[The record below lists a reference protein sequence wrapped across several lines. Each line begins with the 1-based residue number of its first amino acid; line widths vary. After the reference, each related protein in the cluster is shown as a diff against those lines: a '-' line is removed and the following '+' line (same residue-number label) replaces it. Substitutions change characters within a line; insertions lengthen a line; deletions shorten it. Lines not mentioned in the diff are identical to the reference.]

1 MEIDVAQ
8 LRKRVRAALDS
19 AKKDAAARRVRA
31 DEARLA
37 YDRFLEEHA
46 VPVFRALANIL
57 RSEGLHFDVM
67 TPSGGVRL
75 VPERTREDGI
85 ELTLDGSFDPP
96 RATLTTVRTRGSRAL
111 RSERAVK
118 DATPMAALTADD
130 VEFALLDELTPWME
144 R

>member
-8 LRKRVRAALDS
+8 LRKRVRAAIES
-19 AKKDAAARRVRA
+19 AKKDGAARRGRA
-31 DEARLA
+31 DEARQA
-37 YDRFLEEHA
+37 YDRFLDEGA
-46 VPVFRALANIL
+46 VPVFRAVANIL

-85 ELTLDGSFDPP
+85 ELTLDATFDPP
-96 RATLTTVRTRGSRAL
+96 RATLTTVRTRGSRPL

-118 DATPMAALTADD
+118 DATSIALLTSDD
-130 VEFALLDELTPWME
+130 VEFALLDELRPWLE

>member
-8 LRKRVRAALDS
+8 LRKRVRAAIES
-19 AKKDAAARRVRA
+19 AKKDGAARRERT
-31 DEARLA
+31 DEARQA
-37 YDRFLEEHA
+37 YDRFLDEHA
-46 VPVFRALANIL
+46 VPVFRAMANIL
-57 RSEGLHFDVM
+57 RSEGLLFDVM

-85 ELTLDGSFDPP
+85 ELTLDSSFDPP
-96 RATLTTVRTRGSRAL
+96 RPTLTTVRTRGSRPL

-118 DATPMAALTADD
+118 DATPLASLTSDD
-130 VEFALLDELTPWME
+130 VEFALLDELRPWLE

>member
-8 LRKRVRAALDS
+8 LRKRVRAAIES
-19 AKKDAAARRVRA
+19 AKKQAAARRGRA

-37 YDRFLEEHA
+37 YERFLEEQA
-46 VPVFRALANIL
+46 VPVFRAMANVL
-57 RSEGLHFDVM
+57 RSEGLLFDVM

-85 ELTLDGSFDPP
+85 ELTLDAAFDPP
-96 RATLTTVRTRGSRAL
+96 RPTLTTVRTRGHRPL

-118 DATPMAALTADD
+118 DGTPIAMLTADD
-130 VEFALLDELTPWME
+130 VEFALLDELAPWLE